1 MEKVRW
7 GILST
12 AKIGRKDVIPAIQQG
27 DYSEVAAI
35 ASRNLEKA
43 KEVAKSLDI
52 KKAVGSYEEL
62 LELPEVD
69 AIYNPLPNHLHVPW
83 SIKALRA
90 GKHVLCEK
98 PIGLTFEDALKLKTE
113 ADSHSGLKVMEAFM
127 YRHHP
132 RWAKAKELVDEGVLG
147 ELKSVHCIFSYFNDD
162 PDNIRNKPEMGG
174 GSLMDIGCYCIS
186 VPRFLFGEEPARV
199 FGTME
204 VDPDLQVDRLTSGML
219 EFVEAEGRAT
229 FTCGTQM
236 VRHQSVSILGTRGRM
251 EIPEPFNPPAD
262 RATLLRLWNEEGKE
276 EISFDPCNQY
286 TLQGDLFSKAILE
299 DSEVPSGLDD
309 ALSNM
314 KVMDAIVES
323 QSKGNWIQV

>member
-1 MEKVRW
+1 MDKVRW

-12 AKIGRKDVIPAIQQG
+12 AKIGRKDVIPAMQQG
-27 DYSEVAAI
+27 DYSEVVAI
-35 ASRNLEKA
+35 SSRNLEKA
-43 KEVAKSLDI
+43 EEAAKSLGI

-62 LELPEVD
+62 LQLPGVD

-83 SIKALRA
+83 SMKALRA

-98 PIGLTFEDALKLKTE
+98 PIGLTFEDARELKAET
-113 ADSHSGLKVMEAFM
+113 DRHPGLKVMEAFM

-132 RWAKAKELVDEGVLG
+132 RWITAKELVDEGVLG
-147 ELKSVHCIFSYFNDD
+147 ELKAVHCTFSYFNYD

-186 VPRFLFGEEPARV
+186 VPRFLFGDEPARV

-204 VDPDLQVDRLTSGML
+204 MDPDLQVDRLTSGIM
-219 EFVEAEGRAT
+219 EFVEAKGRAT

-236 VRHQSVSILGTRGRM
+236 VRHQSVSIFGTRGRM
-251 EIPEPFNPPAD
+251 EIPEPFNPPTN

-276 EISFDPCNQY
+276 EINFDPCNQY
-286 TLQGDLFSKAILE
+286 TLQGDRFSKAILE
-299 DSEVPSGLDD
+299 DSEVPTRLDD
-309 ALSNM
+309 ALANM
-314 KVMDAIVES
+314 KVLDAIVES
-323 QSKGNWIQV
+323 HRNDNWVQV